1 MKINITTKKSP
12 VIISIIGLIF
22 FLIFFLYTTTQKK
35 VLADEVLQTIVPMHL
50 KIESIGVDALVESV
64 GIKPSGEMDTPKLI
78 ENVGWF
84 NLGVYPG
91 EIGSAVIDGHYGW
104 INNKSAAF
112 DNLYKVKIGDIV
124 TIKNSNNVITT
135 FIVSNIKKYNP
146 LDNSAAVFT
155 SNDGKSHLNLI
166 TCGGTWDTENKNY
179 RERLVI
185 FTDKEIKE

>member
-1 MKINITTKKSP
+1 MKIKITTKKSP

-22 FLIFFLYTTTQKK
+22 FLIFFSYIVIQKK
-35 VLADEVLQTIVPMHL
+35 VLAYEVSQDTSTIRL

-64 GIKPSGEMDTPKLI
+64 GIKSSGEMDTPKLI

-91 EIGSAVIDGHYGW
+91 EIGSAVMDGHYGW
-104 INNKSAAF
+104 RDNKSAVF

-124 TIKNSNNVITT
+124 IIKNNNNVITT
-135 FIVSNIKKYNP
+135 FIVRNIKKYNS
-146 LDNSAAVFT
+146 LENSTPVFT

-166 TCGGTWDTENKNY
+166 TCGGGWDIETKNY

-185 FTDKEIKE
+185 FTDKEI